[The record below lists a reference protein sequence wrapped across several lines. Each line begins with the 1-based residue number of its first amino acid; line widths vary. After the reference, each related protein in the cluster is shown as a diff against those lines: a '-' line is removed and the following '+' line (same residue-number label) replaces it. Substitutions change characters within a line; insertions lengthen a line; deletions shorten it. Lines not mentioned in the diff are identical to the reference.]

1 MSSITSSIG
10 AIARK
15 PNVSA
20 QATDG
25 ASVDRNFCGGKA
37 PRPVPLISQGTRD
50 SIKTQAT
57 VFGKTCGE
65 LARQFGIS
73 RCEVETILLQEM
85 SKFAEYDAAMALVYE
100 RGLPSFDATPL
111 DMPLGMI
118 IGTVELVDCVT
129 ASKSPWFCGG
139 YGWVLKDPKLLAH
152 PIPARGALGFWDF
165 SLEVRS

>member
-1 MSSITSSIG
+1 MSISLDQIS
-10 AIARK
+10 RK

-20 QATDG
+20 QA
-25 ASVDRNFCGGKA
+25 AEPAAVDRNFCGGKA

-85 SKFAEYDAAMALVYE
+85 TKFAAAEYRRGYREGPSPSGPASALRPVLRRAA
-100 RGLPSFDATPL
+100 
-111 DMPLGMI
+111 
-118 IGTVELVDCVT
+118 
-129 ASKSPWFCGG
+129 
-139 YGWVLKDPKLLAH
+139 
-152 PIPARGALGFWDF
+152 
-165 SLEVRS
+165 